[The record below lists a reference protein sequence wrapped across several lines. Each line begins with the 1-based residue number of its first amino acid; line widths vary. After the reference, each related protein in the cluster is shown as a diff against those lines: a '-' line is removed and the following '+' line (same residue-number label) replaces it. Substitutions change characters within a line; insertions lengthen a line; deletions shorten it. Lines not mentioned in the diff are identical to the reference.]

1 MKKSNVIGLTV
12 GIVVTIVAVSLIS
25 WFAIRPVPTLIQGEV
40 EATDIKISSKL
51 AGRIEQMDVQEG
63 ERVKKGQLLFVLSTP
78 EAEAKLQQAEAARMA
93 ASAQSTKAR
102 KGARVQEIEGAMN
115 IWKKAEAGLE
125 LARKSYE
132 RVKNLYESGVVPEQ
146 KYDEAAANLKAMETT
161 AAAAKAQYDMAIE
174 GARREDR
181 EAAEALV
188 KQASGAVSEVES
200 YISDAMQY
208 SPIDGEISTVI
219 AQQGELISAGYPV
232 VTLLDMND
240 LWVTFNIKEDLLPK
254 IKIGSVLQ
262 AYVPGIGRTIELK
275 VYYMAVQAEYA
286 TWSATRTKGDFD
298 IRTFGAVM
306 TTFVKAS
313 LNCGQVRGP
322 VQLSFAKSVDPIMP
336 QEVTITRVA
345 ITTEA
350 DAEKKGTE
358 MGRKYIVP
366 YALYR
371 AEGYVSANLAR
382 KTTGFSDE
390 DLELLWQAIMNM
402 FEVDHAA
409 ARGKMATR
417 ELIVFKHD
425 SELGNAPAYKLF
437 DLVKAERREGVD
449 TPRAYSDYNVSVDEA
464 ALPSGVECIRI

>member
-232 VTLLDMND
+232 VTLLER
-240 LWVTFNIKEDLLPK
+240 LV
-254 IKIGSVLQ
+254 
-262 AYVPGIGRTIELK
+262 
-275 VYYMAVQAEYA
+275 
-286 TWSATRTKGDFD
+286 GDFQHQGRPVAENQD
-298 IRTFGAVM
+298 RQRTAGLRTGHRPDDRTEGLLHGRAGRIRDLVRHPNQRR
-306 TTFVKAS
+306 
-313 LNCGQVRGP
+313 LRYPHVRGQGP
-322 VQLSFAKSVDPIMP
+322 PRGKN
-336 QEVTITRVA
+336 R
-345 ITTEA
+345 
-350 DAEKKGTE
+350 
-358 MGRKYIVP
+358 R
-366 YALYR
+366 
-371 AEGYVSANLAR
+371 
-382 KTTGFSDE
+382 
-390 DLELLWQAIMNM
+390 
-402 FEVDHAA
+402 AA
-409 ARGKMATR
+409 ARHDRHGKLGRNPIDGEFGPPTIRTGTETR
-417 ELIVFKHD
+417 PCGEVG
-425 SELGNAPAYKLF
+425 S
-437 DLVKAERREGVD
+437 
-449 TPRAYSDYNVSVDEA
+449 SVCTA
-464 ALPSGVECIRI
+464 GRIEPKT

>member
-219 AQQGELISAGYPV
+219 AS
-232 VTLLDMND
+232 
-240 LWVTFNIKEDLLPK
+240 
-254 IKIGSVLQ
+254 
-262 AYVPGIGRTIELK
+262 
-275 VYYMAVQAEYA
+275 
-286 TWSATRTKGDFD
+286 
-298 IRTFGAVM
+298 
-306 TTFVKAS
+306 
-313 LNCGQVRGP
+313 GP
-322 VQLSFAKSVDPIMP
+322 PSTPP
-336 QEVTITRVA
+336 R
-345 ITTEA
+345 
-350 DAEKKGTE
+350 
-358 MGRKYIVP
+358 
-366 YALYR
+366 R
-371 AEGYVSANLAR
+371 AESTDRSGRAR
-382 KTTGFSDE
+382 ASPRSSSRCRAHPSD
-390 DLELLWQAIMNM
+390 
-402 FEVDHAA
+402 
-409 ARGKMATR
+409 RSGTR
-417 ELIVFKHD
+417 RH
-425 SELGNAPAYKLF
+425 
-437 DLVKAERREGVD
+437 D
-449 TPRAYSDYNVSVDEA
+449 TPRPNSTRHRRSAGAS
-464 ALPSGVECIRI
+464 

>member
-208 SPIDGEISTVI
+208 SPIDGEIS
-219 AQQGELISAGYPV
+219 LS
-232 VTLLDMND
+232 
-240 LWVTFNIKEDLLPK
+240 
-254 IKIGSVLQ
+254 
-262 AYVPGIGRTIELK
+262 R
-275 VYYMAVQAEYA
+275 
-286 TWSATRTKGDFD
+286 
-298 IRTFGAVM
+298 
-306 TTFVKAS
+306 AS
-313 LNCGQVRGP
+313 
-322 VQLSFAKSVDPIMP
+322 
-336 QEVTITRVA
+336 
-345 ITTEA
+345 
-350 DAEKKGTE
+350 
-358 MGRKYIVP
+358 
-366 YALYR
+366 
-371 AEGYVSANLAR
+371 
-382 KTTGFSDE
+382 
-390 DLELLWQAIMNM
+390 
-402 FEVDHAA
+402 
-409 ARGKMATR
+409 
-417 ELIVFKHD
+417 
-425 SELGNAPAYKLF
+425 
-437 DLVKAERREGVD
+437 
-449 TPRAYSDYNVSVDEA
+449 
-464 ALPSGVECIRI
+464 

>member
-1 MKKSNVIGLTV
+1 
-12 GIVVTIVAVSLIS
+12 
-25 WFAIRPVPTLIQGEV
+25 
-40 EATDIKISSKL
+40 
-51 AGRIEQMDVQEG
+51 
-63 ERVKKGQLLFVLSTP
+63 
-78 EAEAKLQQAEAARMA
+78 
-93 ASAQSTKAR
+93 
-102 KGARVQEIEGAMN
+102 MN

-275 VYYMAVQAEYA
+275 VYYMAVQA
-286 TWSATRTKGDFD
+286 
-298 IRTFGAVM
+298 
-306 TTFVKAS
+306 
-313 LNCGQVRGP
+313 
-322 VQLSFAKSVDPIMP
+322 
-336 QEVTITRVA
+336 
-345 ITTEA
+345 
-350 DAEKKGTE
+350 
-358 MGRKYIVP
+358 
-366 YALYR
+366 
-371 AEGYVSANLAR
+371 
-382 KTTGFSDE
+382 
-390 DLELLWQAIMNM
+390 
-402 FEVDHAA
+402 
-409 ARGKMATR
+409 
-417 ELIVFKHD
+417 
-425 SELGNAPAYKLF
+425 
-437 DLVKAERREGVD
+437 
-449 TPRAYSDYNVSVDEA
+449 
-464 ALPSGVECIRI
+464 